1 MKLKHIL
8 FISIL
13 LQGIL
18 MSATI
23 KNITI
28 NNTKVPIIFD
38 NSTNLPIFNLQLVFT
53 NSGYIQDKNLS
64 GVTNI
69 TAKLLNEGTLKDG
82 AVKFAQ
88 KLENKAISINTSN
101 GFETFVIELNSLKEQ
116 YPLALK
122 LLKQLIQNP
131 NISQNSLDKLK
142 KLQISKIEQK
152 QNDFDY
158 LAQINLKKILWKD
171 TPLQNPNMGTINSIK
186 SIKLNDIQNK
196 IKTLFNL
203 DNLIIVAGGDIKFD
217 ELKQAITPIIKEF
230 KPLGKTKLKHFKV
243 NSKTSTS
250 IIKKDT
256 QQAYIYFG
264 SAFNMDSK
272 DKNSYKE
279 KVASFILGGSG
290 FGSRMMEKIRVQEGL
305 VYSVY
310 SYTSIQK
317 SHSFFN
323 GYLQTK
329 LQNQTKAKNLVIQ
342 IIDDF
347 IKNGA
352 TQKELDSA
360 KQFLLGSQ
368 PLRTETFSQRQNRAF
383 KLYYKGLPL
392 DFPKKELKLIE
403 NLTLEDLNDFI
414 KSHKEIKNLS
424 FSILTK

>member
-1 MKLKHIL
+1 
-8 FISIL
+8 
-13 LQGIL
+13 
-18 MSATI
+18 
-23 KNITI
+23 
-28 NNTKVPIIFD
+28 
-38 NSTNLPIFNLQLVFT
+38 
-53 NSGYIQDKNLS
+53 
-64 GVTNI
+64 
-69 TAKLLNEGTLKDG
+69 
-82 AVKFAQ
+82 
-88 KLENKAISINTSN
+88 
-101 GFETFVIELNSLKEQ
+101 
-116 YPLALK
+116 
-122 LLKQLIQNP
+122 
-131 NISQNSLDKLK
+131 
-142 KLQISKIEQK
+142 
-152 QNDFDY
+152 
-158 LAQINLKKILWKD
+158 
-171 TPLQNPNMGTINSIK
+171 
-186 SIKLNDIQNK
+186 
-196 IKTLFNL
+196 
-203 DNLIIVAGGDIKFD
+203 
-217 ELKQAITPIIKEF
+217 
-230 KPLGKTKLKHFKV
+230 
-243 NSKTSTS
+243 
-250 IIKKDT
+250 
-256 QQAYIYFG
+256 
-264 SAFNMDSK
+264 MDSK

-305 VYSVY
+305 AYSVY

-317 SHSFFN
+317 SHSSFN

-403 NLTLEDLNDFI
+403 NLTLKDLNNFI